1 MTETNN
7 LLGNSQWKSNII
19 LVIKKI
25 LKLVHQEESSSLVVD
40 YYCFEACVLSPM
52 TDYMYA
58 KETCSQ
64 SHNIISIRTMK
75 KLNGYSMDI

>member
-25 LKLVHQEESSSLVVD
+25 LKLVRQEESSSLVVD
-40 YYCFEACVLSPM
+40 YYCFEACVLSSN
-52 TDYMYA
+52 D
-58 KETCSQ
+58 
-64 SHNIISIRTMK
+64 
-75 KLNGYSMDI
+75 

>member
-7 LLGNSQWKSNII
+7 LLWNSQWKSNII

-40 YYCFEACVLSPM
+40 YYCFEACALSSNDRLHVCKRNLVKA
-52 TDYMYA
+52 T
-58 KETCSQ
+58 TLFQ
-64 SHNIISIRTMK
+64 SEQ
-75 KLNGYSMDI
+75 

>member
-1 MTETNN
+1 MEIKYYT
-7 LLGNSQWKSNII
+7 GN
-19 LVIKKI
+19 KKI

-58 KETCSQ
+58 KET
-64 SHNIISIRTMK
+64 
-75 KLNGYSMDI
+75 